1 MKLRNSLS
9 AILLAMCATF
19 SLAAQRLV
27 ADGISYTVDESGRAM
42 VVLGD
47 DYYTGKVT
55 IPAVLGGKQVTSVG
69 FGAFNACH
77 GLTGVVLPDGIATIG
92 DYAFNACDSL
102 TAITS
107 PETVTGIGA
116 FAFHGCS
123 RIVDIVIPEAVTSI
137 GEEAF
142 FGCTALK
149 IVKIGKNVTNIGKRA
164 FQRCTQLKTVTVDPE
179 NPNYCDINGI
189 LLTKDAQTLV
199 TFSRKN
205 ASWRSYTVPSSVTSI
220 A

>member
-9 AILLAMCATF
+9 AILLAMCTTF

-102 TAITS
+102 TAITI
-107 PETVTGIGA
+107 PETVTVIGA

-142 FGCTALK
+142 FGCTA
-149 IVKIGKNVTNIGKRA
+149 
-164 FQRCTQLKTVTVDPE
+164 
-179 NPNYCDINGI
+179 
-189 LLTKDAQTLV
+189 
-199 TFSRKN
+199 
-205 ASWRSYTVPSSVTSI
+205 
-220 A
+220 

>member
-1 MKLRNSLS
+1 
-9 AILLAMCATF
+9 MCATF

-27 ADGISYTVDESGRAM
+27 ADGISYTVDESGRAT

-47 DYYTGKVT
+47 DYYTGKVS
-55 IPAVLGGKQVTSVG
+55 IPAVLGGKQVASVG

-77 GLTGVVLPDGIATIG
+77 GLTGVMLPNGIATIG

-102 TAITS
+102 TAITI

-137 GEEAF
+137 GVF
-142 FGCTALK
+142 RLHS
-149 IVKIGKNVTNIGKRA
+149 V
-164 FQRCTQLKTVTVDPE
+164 E
-179 NPNYCDINGI
+179 NSENRKKCDQHWQTSLSAMHPTENG
-189 LLTKDAQTLV
+189 D
-199 TFSRKN
+199 R
-205 ASWRSYTVPSSVTSI
+205 
-220 A
+220 